1 MSSLVPWLIC
11 YMLEQNL
18 IHLKVKIIYMEVA
31 LEKIYDRTHMYLN
44 VNLPVMN
51 IIQNT
56 EGLALA
62 AIM

>member
-51 IIQNT
+51 II
-56 EGLALA
+56 
-62 AIM
+62 